1 MQRRASSWYGAVM
14 ARVGQMSRQAV
25 QLPQRDVTGSAAVAA
40 IGRSVQISP
49 RKNQE
54 PASRFST
61 SVCLPI
67 QPRPAL
73 RASAFSSS
81 GALSANTR

>member
-1 MQRRASSWYGAVM
+1 VIAC
-14 ARVGQMSRQAV
+14 VGQTSMQAV
-25 QLPQRDVTGSAAVAA
+25 QLPQRGTAGSGGEAA

-49 RKNQE
+49 RKNHE

-67 QPRPAL
+67 QPSPAL